1 MKEKCTLLLMLQQK
15 RVCPTVMNYAT
26 LLDDSDEIEP
36 LDVPFEMMKH
46 GAKVYM
52 TRSNLG
58 DDGGLYVG
66 E

>member
-36 LDVPFEMMKH
+36 LDVPF
-46 GAKVYM
+46 
-52 TRSNLG
+52 
-58 DDGGLYVG
+58 
-66 E
+66 